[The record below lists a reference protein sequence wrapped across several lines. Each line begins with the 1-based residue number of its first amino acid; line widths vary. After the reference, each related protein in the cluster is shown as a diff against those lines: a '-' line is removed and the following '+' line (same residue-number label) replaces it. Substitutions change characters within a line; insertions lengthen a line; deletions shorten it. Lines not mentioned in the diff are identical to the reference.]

1 MVLAPQRGQ
10 HYRCQ
15 KRERSYKE
23 WSDRSVP
30 ISFKGVD
37 FGVIFKSCDSNSSAV
52 NSGSTIGPGGVAG
65 AHTLTPINSKSSD
78 IFDVNIAGVVTP
90 RSCSRPG
97 TDTKVLSGEGEGPAG
112 VKINN
117 ISPSDR
123 YLLQRIGDHNALVVE
138 SNFWTYQEGIDAG
151 ENRSSDAD
159 TDLNRSGVALVEA
172 RPDKEPAHRHTYSGK
187 DQVGARA
194 VGIGVIHPRILSQDS
209 SKALHSAKAV
219 C

>member
-1 MVLAPQRGQ
+1 MVLVSERGD

-15 KRERSYKE
+15 QKERSYNQR
-23 WSDRSVP
+23 SDLSAS
-30 ISFKGVD
+30 ISFKGD
-37 FGVIFKSCDSNSSAV
+37 GAGVILKSRDSNSSPID
-52 NSGSTIGPGGVAG
+52 SRSTIRPGGVAG
-65 AHTLTPINSKSSD
+65 AHALTPINSKSSD

-123 YLLQRIGDHNALVVE
+123 YLLQGIGDHNALVVE
-138 SNFWTYQEGIDAG
+138 SNFRTYQEGVDAG
-151 ENRSSDAD
+151 QDCGSDAAID
-159 TDLNRSGVALVEA
+159 CNGSGASLVEA
-172 RPDKEPAHRHTYSGK
+172 RPDKEPAHRHTYSRK

-194 VGIGVIHPRILSQDS
+194 VGIGVIHSRILSQDS
-209 SKALHSAKAV
+209 GKALHLVKAV
-219 C
+219 R